1 MADPTSP
8 GDLQEKSI
16 LTEAELEEIA
26 PRSRDSRLHLLTK
39 IRSRFRCS
47 GTIVKSLLLKFIP
60 ILNWLPRYP
69 VKEWLLGDMI
79 SGLSVGIIQLP
90 QGLAYAL
97 LAGVPPVFGLYSSF
111 YPVVIYTIFGTS
123 RHISPGTFAVIS
135 VMVGSVTES
144 LAPSDNYMM
153 PGNDSMI
160 LDTVARDAD
169 RVQVASALTLLVGIF
184 QILFGL
190 VQVGFVVTYLSEPLV
205 RGYTSAAAIHVT
217 LSQLKSI
224 LGVEISQR
232 SHPLSLIYTFINL
245 CSKIPQTNL
254 ASLFCGVLAIV
265 LMLTVKFLN
274 EKYYS
279 KIRIPIPIELITLI
293 VATGISYGV
302 NLNRAYDVAIVGH
315 IPTGL
320 QAPIVPRTDL
330 FASVVGNAFAIAVV
344 VYAFTISLVKMF
356 AVKHGY
362 NVDSNQELIALG
374 LSNSFGSFFQCFTIG
389 TAMSRSLVQE
399 STGGNSQVAGAV
411 SALVILI
418 IILKAGELFESL
430 PKAILAS
437 VVVVNLKGIYKQF
450 MDIPALWR
458 SNKID
463 LMVWL
468 VTFTA
473 TILLNLDLGLAVS
486 IAFSLLTVIFR
497 TQWPHYSMLG
507 QVSSTDIY
515 RDMSQYKQAFQ
526 IPGIKIFRSSCTLY
540 FANAELYANAV
551 KKMCGIDVDK
561 LIELKKKEAKKKQ
574 QLKEKAE
581 KEEKKGLKKQK
592 KKSEIAQEKELEYIH
607 SHNIVVRESQIEV
620 LGNEV
625 LEETTLNSVE
635 PNKCP
640 FHSLILDLSTVSFV
654 DTVSIK
660 ILKNIFRD
668 FQEIDVTVYL
678 VGCHENVLEQLE
690 CGNFFSKTITK
701 HQLFFSIHDAVTYI
715 LRIHRNKL
723 VEEENSWST
732 KI

>member
-1 MADPTSP
+1 MVFS
-8 GDLQEKSI
+8 
-16 LTEAELEEIA
+16 
-26 PRSRDSRLHLLTK
+26 
-39 IRSRFRCS
+39 
-47 GTIVKSLLLKFIP
+47 
-60 ILNWLPRYP
+60 
-69 VKEWLLGDMI
+69 
-79 SGLSVGIIQLP
+79 
-90 QGLAYAL
+90 LAYAL

-111 YPVVIYTIFGTS
+111 YPVVLYTIFGTS
-123 RHISPGTFAVIS
+123 RHISAGTFAVIS

-144 LAPSDNYMM
+144 LAPSDNFMI
-153 PGNDSMI
+153 PVNDSMVV
-160 LDTVARDAD
+160 DTVARDAV

-184 QILFGL
+184 QILLGL
-190 VQVGFVVTYLSEPLV
+190 VQFGFVVTYLSEPLV

-217 LSQLKSI
+217 LSQIKSI
-224 LGVEISQR
+224 LGVEITQR
-232 SHPLSLIYTFINL
+232 SHPLSLIYTIVNI
-245 CSKIPQTNL
+245 CSKLPQTNV
-254 ASLFCGVLAIV
+254 ASLLTGVIAIV
-265 LMLTVKFLN
+265 VLFAVKFLN
-274 EKYYS
+274 EKYNS
-279 KIRIPIPIELITLI
+279 KIRIAVPIELITII

-302 NLNRAYDVAIVGH
+302 NLNRAYGVDIVGN

-320 QAPIVPRTDL
+320 KAPIIPSTDL

-411 SALVILI
+411 SSLVILI

-437 VVVVNLKGIYKQF
+437 VVVVNLKGIFKQF

-463 LMVWL
+463 LMIWL
-468 VTFTA
+468 VTFVA

-486 IAFSLLTVIFR
+486 VAFSLLTVIFR

-515 RDMSQYKQAFQ
+515 RDVSQYKQALEV
-526 IPGIKIFRSSCTLY
+526 PGVKIFRSSCTLY

-551 KKMCGIDVDK
+551 KRMCGTDVDK
-561 LIELKKKEAKKKQ
+561 LIAIKKKEAKKKQ
-574 QLKEKAE
+574 LQDKAE
-581 KEEKKGLKKQK
+581 AKKGLKEK
-592 KKSEIAQEKELEYIH
+592 KNSEVLNEKAHELEYIYPH
-607 SHNIVVRESQIEV
+607 SPVIREPVV
-620 LGNEV
+620 NEV
-625 LEETTLNSVE
+625 VEETTLRSLGSNT
-635 PNKCP
+635 CP
-640 FHSLILDLSTVSFV
+640 FHSLILDLSTVNFV

-678 VGCHENVLEQLE
+678 VGCHENILEQLE
-690 CGNFFSKTITK
+690 HGNFFSKTITK
-701 HQLFFSIHDAVTYI
+701 HQLFCSIHDAVTYI
-715 LRIHRNKL
+715 SRIHSKKSL
-723 VEEENSWST
+723 KEEHTWT
-732 KI
+732 TRI

>member
-1 MADPTSP
+1 
-8 GDLQEKSI
+8 
-16 LTEAELEEIA
+16 
-26 PRSRDSRLHLLTK
+26 
-39 IRSRFRCS
+39 
-47 GTIVKSLLLKFIP
+47 
-60 ILNWLPRYP
+60 
-69 VKEWLLGDMI
+69 MI